1 MRLSR
6 EFVQQVRDRND
17 LVEVVG
23 EYLPLRRR
31 GKTYLGLC
39 PFHAERTPSFGV
51 SPDKQL
57 FYCFGCGEG
66 GDLFTFV
73 MKKDGLSFQEA
84 VVSLAKR
91 AGLTVPEADDPVQLE
106 RWRRQEALLAVLE
119 AACVFFCRTLAEP
132 TQGRAARAY
141 LSERGVS
148 EESMA
153 RFRLGYAPSAWEA
166 LGPELT
172 RQGFSPELAEAA
184 GLLVR
189 KERGFYDRFRDRVI
203 FPIADRRGRVV
214 AFGGR
219 SLDGSGAKYLNSPET
234 EVFSKRRTLYGYHLA
249 REGIRRE
256 GRAVLMEGY
265 MDVLTAH
272 QFGVDCAVGS
282 LGTALTP
289 EQVRLLA
296 DQAGEVVL
304 AFDADSAGQRA
315 ALRGLEVF
323 GSLPCEVRV
332 LTIPEGKDPDE
343 FLHRHGPEA
352 FRRAVAEAPYWVQ
365 FLLDGLL
372 ATHDVRTAEGKHR
385 VAQQFLAVLERLDSR
400 VEQEE
405 YLERLARRLGVS
417 VEAVQ
422 QEAKGRRSSGGERS
436 PGEKHKIPGR
446 RENLPSQGD
455 QTSRAEQTLVA
466 LMLQDESTRRQVL
479 TELGPEDFEVEEFRA
494 LVEAMR
500 DGAADAGEA
509 WLDRPLG
516 SPEASPDGEAT
527 IRGAQLGARLLWE
540 LPLDNPERQLAD
552 CLEVL
557 RERRRR
563 RRAEEIKAEL
573 REQAVPDPAL
583 LREMDELVRAGKRR

>member
-23 EYLPLRRR
+23 EYLPLQRR
-31 GKTYLGLC
+31 GKTYVGLC

-84 VVSLAKR
+84 VVSLAER

-119 AACVFFCRTLAEP
+119 AACVFFCRMLAEP

-148 EESMA
+148 EEAMA
-153 RFRLGYAPSAWEA
+153 RFRLGYAPPAWEA
-166 LGPELT
+166 LRPELT

-203 FPIADRRGRVV
+203 FPITDRRGRVV

-315 ALRGLEVF
+315 ARRGLEVF

-332 LTIPEGKDPDE
+332 LAIPEGKDPDE

-455 QTSRAEQTLVA
+455 RTSRAEQTLVA
-466 LMLQDESTRRQVL
+466 LMLQDEAARRQVM

-563 RRAEEIKAEL
+563 RRAEEIKAKL

>member
-23 EYLPLRRR
+23 EYLPLQRR
-31 GKTYLGLC
+31 GKTYVGLC

-84 VVSLAKR
+84 VVSLAER

-119 AACVFFCRTLAEP
+119 AACVFFCRMLAEP

-148 EESMA
+148 EEAMA
-153 RFRLGYAPSAWEA
+153 RFRLGYAPPAWEA
-166 LGPELT
+166 LRPELT

-189 KERGFYDRFRDRVI
+189 KERGFYDRFRERVI

-315 ALRGLEVF
+315 ARRGLEVF

-332 LTIPEGKDPDE
+332 LAIPEGKDPDE

-455 QTSRAEQTLVA
+455 RTSRAEQTLVA
-466 LMLQDESTRRQVL
+466 LMLQDEAARRQVM

-527 IRGAQLGARLLWE
+527 IRGAQLGAWLLWE

-563 RRAEEIKAEL
+563 RRAEEIKAKL